1 MSDDSALV
9 PKQPE
14 QPQQSSIFLDS
25 KLNNQAQAFASQLAS
40 SALVPEAYQGQK
52 GHFNCMIAI
61 EMANRMGL
69 SPLQVM
75 QNLTIVR
82 GKPSW
87 SASFIIAT
95 IQGCGRFEG
104 FKYNISGEGDTLAV
118 SCSATD
124 VSTGLEVV
132 GPVVSL
138 ETAKAEGW
146 ARSNK
151 KYQTMPEVMLRYRA
165 ASAFGRFYI
174 SDLLLGLEKV
184 EDMSGIDIETIDV
197 RVETPQNPLGV
208 VNGLA
213 ARTEVSQEQA
223 PADSEDIF

>member
-1 MSDDSALV
+1 MSEESALV
-9 PKQPE
+9 PQ

-25 KLNNQAQAFASQLAS
+25 KLNNQAQAIASQLAS

-82 GKPSW
+82 GRPSW
-87 SASFIIAT
+87 SAGFIIAT
-95 IQGCGRFEG
+95 IQSCGRFKD
-104 FKYNISGEGDTLAV
+104 FKYNVSGEGDSLAV
-118 SCSATD
+118 SCSAID
-124 VSTGLEVV
+124 VSSGLEVV

-138 ETAKAEGW
+138 ETAKSEGW

-184 EDMSGIDIETIDV
+184 EDMSGMEIETIN
-197 RVETPQNPLGV
+197 VEIEAPKSPLGV

-213 ARTEVSQEQA
+213 ARTEEPPEPA
-223 PADSEDIF
+223 PDDSDDIF